1 MIKILTA
8 KDLTY
13 LPDMGKQLLFE
24 YMNDLDRR
32 HETLLGMAYIFVWIS
47 MMILLLFLSETTP
60 NTVPFSSIT
69 EILIPVV
76 AIIFTLS
83 VFFLVYLRK
92 PWKYSFY
99 NKRVLSA
106 RLFFSQNFNMDISGL
121 TSNDIWLGVVVDRA
135 NQAKVNGHY
144 LTFVQRTDDQSTIN
158 SALVFKRL
166 FIACWLV
173 VPLVLSVL
181 NIAGVMDITPFGR
194 LNPDEPYA
202 SQYFMPAGWLLVFWI
217 FIPGLLVILGWAFK
231 PLINETEAGE
241 K

>member
-1 MIKILTA
+1 MIKILTV
-8 KDLTY
+8 KDLTH
-13 LPDMGKQLLFE
+13 LPDMEKQLLFE
-24 YMNDLDRR
+24 YMNDLEHR

-47 MMILLLFLSETTP
+47 MMIMLIFLSETTP

-69 EILIPVV
+69 EMLIPIA
-76 AIIFTLS
+76 AIVFSLS
-83 VFFLVYLRK
+83 VFLLVYLRK

-106 RLFFSQNFNMDISGL
+106 RLFFLQHFNMDISKL
-121 TSNDIWLGVVVDRA
+121 TSNDIWHGVVVDRA
-135 NQAKVNGHY
+135 NQAKVNGNY
-144 LTFVQRTDDQSTIN
+144 LTFVQRTDDQSAIK
-158 SALVFKRL
+158 AAVVIKRL
-166 FIACWLV
+166 FFACWFV

-217 FIPGLLVILGWAFK
+217 FIPGLLVVLGWAFK